1 LALLLLWFHQVNVS
15 LYQAAAAMDASSR
28 WQEAVSENLAEISRP
43 GFKKH
48 DISFSSIVAGKMEKP
63 FESIVK
69 TTNAA
74 GVESQSTVIGE
85 KPFQLPKP
93 RLTTNFEQGPVQSTQ
108 LKTDIALIGD
118 GFLEVQDQKGNTF
131 FTRDGEL
138 KLLTTG
144 ELVTKEGYTTGLQL
158 NDANQLGTLVI
169 SKNGTA
175 SQAGEQ
181 IGQLQ
186 LVAFKDPI
194 KLTRIS
200 GAYYRA
206 NDPNDPGTP
215 VENLT
220 PKDKGYTQVEHG
232 FLEQSNSS
240 SLSEMTNLIR
250 SLRHFEA
257 NQQVIRAHDQ
267 RLGQAIQAL
276 ANTQ

>member
-1 LALLLLWFHQVNVS
+1 MNVS

-28 WQEAVSENLAEISRP
+28 WQEAVSENLAEVSRP

-48 DISFSSIVAGKMEKP
+48 EISFSSMVAGKMERP
-63 FESIVK
+63 VESIVT

-74 GVESQSTVIGE
+74 GDKVESSVLGE

-93 RLTTNFEQGPVQSTQ
+93 KLVTNFEQGPIEQTQ
-108 LKTDIALIGD
+108 IKTNIALVGG
-118 GFLEVQDQKGNTF
+118 GFLQVQDQQGNTF
-131 FTRDGEL
+131 YTRDGEL
-138 KLLTTG
+138 KLLPAG
-144 ELVTKEGYTTGLQL
+144 QLVTKEGYTTGLQL
-158 NDANQLGTLVI
+158 NDLNQLESLVI

-175 SQAGEQ
+175 SQAGAAAGE
-181 IGQLQ
+181 LQ
-186 LVAFKDPI
+186 LVAFNDPT

-200 GAYYRA
+200 GAYFRA
-206 NDPNDPGTP
+206 DDPSDPGTP
-215 VENLT
+215 VGNLT
-220 PKDKGYTQVEHG
+220 PADEGYTEVEHG

-257 NQQVIRAHDQ
+257 NQQLVRALDQ

-276 ANTQ
+276 TNTQ

>member
-1 LALLLLWFHQVNVS
+1 MNVS

-48 DISFSSIVAGKMEKP
+48 DISFSSMVAGKMEKP
-63 FESIVK
+63 VESIVK
-69 TTNAA
+69 SVNAA
-74 GVESQSTVIGE
+74 GDEVESIVLGE

-93 RLTTNFEQGPVQSTQ
+93 KLTTNFKQGPIQSTQ
-108 LKTDIALIGD
+108 VKTDIALVGD
-118 GFLEVQDQKGNTF
+118 GFLQVQDQQGNTF
-131 FTRDGEL
+131 FTKDGEL
-138 KLLTTG
+138 KLTATG
-144 ELVTKEGYTTGLQL
+144 ELVTKEGYSTGLQL
-158 NDANQLGTLVI
+158 NDPNQLGTLVI
-169 SKNGTA
+169 AKNGTA

-186 LVAFKDPI
+186 LVAFNDPT

-206 NDPNDPGTP
+206 DDPDDPGTS

-276 ANTQ
+276 TNTQ